1 MGKFFGRSRK
11 SHGDAVDPQDLVNQ
25 ANEINEKLERE
36 GPRLTAL
43 ATYLER
49 RRLQN
54 GFGTDFE
61 YTLRPKEAS

>member
-1 MGKFFGRSRK
+1 MGKFFGRSRM
-11 SHGDAVDPQDLVNQ
+11 SRGDAIDPQDLVNQ

-54 GFGTDFE
+54 GFGSDFE
-61 YTLRPKEAS
+61 YTLRPKEAQ

>member
-1 MGKFFGRSRK
+1 MGKFFGRRRSDK
-11 SHGDAVDPQDLVNQ
+11 EEAVDPQVLVDQ
-25 ANEINEKLERE
+25 ATEINDKLERE

>member
-1 MGKFFGRSRK
+1 MVKFFGRHKK
-11 SHGDAVDPQDLVNQ
+11 SPDVPVNPQELINQ

-54 GFGTDFE
+54 GFGSDFE
-61 YTLRPKEAS
+61 YTLRPRGTS

>member
-1 MGKFFGRSRK
+1 MGKFFGRHRPNK
-11 SHGDAVDPQDLVNQ
+11 EDAVDPQVLIDQ
-25 ANEINEKLERE
+25 ATEINDKLERE
-36 GPRLTAL
+36 GSRLNAL
-43 ATYLER
+43 ASYLER

>member
-1 MGKFFGRSRK
+1 MVKFFGRHRK
-11 SHGDAVDPQDLVNQ
+11 YDDEPIDPQVLIDQ
-25 ANEINEKLERE
+25 ATEINNKLERE

-54 GFGTDFE
+54 GFGSDFE

>member
-1 MGKFFGRSRK
+1 MMKKFLSRRTPR
-11 SHGDAVDPQDLVNQ
+11 VDPEELNRQS
-25 ANEINEKLERE
+25 AEINEQLERE
-36 GPRLTAL
+36 GPRMSAL

-61 YTLRPKEAS
+61 YTLRPRRTS

>member
-1 MGKFFGRSRK
+1 MGKFFGRLRSK
-11 SHGDAVDPQDLVNQ
+11 PETSVDPQVLIEQ
-25 ANEINEKLERE
+25 ATEIKEKLERE

-43 ATYLER
+43 ASYLEK

-61 YTLRPKEAS
+61 YTLRPKEA

>member
-1 MGKFFGRSRK
+1 MGRFFGRHRRS
-11 SHGDAVDPQDLVNQ
+11 SDTPVDPQELINQ
-25 ANEINEKLERE
+25 ATEINEKLERE

-61 YTLRPKEAS
+61 YTLRPRGAP

>member
-1 MGKFFGRSRK
+1 MGKFFGRHRPTK
-11 SHGDAVDPQDLVNQ
+11 CDAVDPQVLIDQ
-25 ANEINEKLERE
+25 ATEINEKLERE

-54 GFGTDFE
+54 GFGNDFE
-61 YTLRPKEAS
+61 YTLRPKKVS

>member
-1 MGKFFGRSRK
+1 MMKKFFSRR
-11 SHGDAVDPQDLVNQ
+11 APRVDPEELNRQS
-25 ANEINEKLERE
+25 AEINEQLERE
-36 GPRLTAL
+36 GPRMNAL

-61 YTLRPKEAS
+61 YTLRPRRTS

>member
-1 MGKFFGRSRK
+1 MVKFFGRHRDS
-11 SHGDAVDPQDLVNQ
+11 GDKVDPQVLVAQ

>member
-11 SHGDAVDPQDLVNQ
+11 SQGEPVDPQDLVNQ

-36 GPRLTAL
+36 GPKLTAL
-43 ATYLER
+43 ATYLEK

-54 GFGTDFE
+54 GFGSDFE